1 MWLPFEGH
9 WGLGMPDRSPTLNEP
24 WRPDGP
30 SWWPGGWV
38 SLSLGFGGPLSPA
51 LWHQAPWE
59 GHLRGRPTV
68 RVSTQVA
75 VKPEPMAV
83 HRGVLRAEVRRL
95 GSGSVGQVFWRRVP
109 TNAGSLEDPACSP
122 ALYERRCFDGPSQ
135 RPEVMVSL
143 ALGHGGP
150 NPQGCGTRPLGNGP
164 SGADLGLGLAP
175 RWPSGPSRGLCIEGS
190 CGPR

>member
-1 MWLPFEGH
+1 M
-9 WGLGMPDRSPTLNEP
+9 SQ
-24 WRPDGP
+24 
-30 SWWPGGWV
+30 
-38 SLSLGFGGPLSPA
+38 SLGFGGPLSPA

-109 TNAGSLEDPACSP
+109 TNAGSSEDPARSP
-122 ALYERRCFDGPSQ
+122 ALYERRRHDGP
-135 RPEVMVSL
+135 
-143 ALGHGGP
+143 G
-150 NPQGCGTRPLGNGP
+150 
-164 SGADLGLGLAP
+164 
-175 RWPSGPSRGLCIEGS
+175 
-190 CGPR
+190 